1 MSFILLII
9 SFAVQKLDPSIPLLG
24 IYTGIYNSKRLMH
37 NMYNKLQL
45 LKILRFRDFLGGPV
59 VKTLSTNAGGAGSI
73 LGWGAEILHAL

>member
-1 MSFILLII
+1 MIQQSHYWACTLRN
-9 SFAVQKLDPSIPLLG
+9 Q
-24 IYTGIYNSKRLMH
+24 NSKRLMH